1 MYPIDYSGSQ
11 NYTSA
16 DPPLGTTARPRS
28 VFVAMTPFHRGLV
41 GGMLLLYLLWIG
53 AQDVLR
59 LNTVPQSPWIFLA
72 LTLNFVLLLLP
83 LIFYRSSYGWFHPLI
98 FNIFLTLILHL
109 RRAPIYVFGM
119 SGHAG
124 LPGWNPDELNRL
136 VVEELF
142 LRAMGL
148 LLLYTGYW
156 LSVRLP
162 IPQFRFQSP
171 RHLHQKV
178 VATVLFASMIFLL
191 YMQTRGG
198 LISHILSWGRGRR
211 TELAGDSYWGLF
223 IQLGLTACLSWL
235 AFDRKAHLRPLFWG
249 CTLVSLAIVFLMSG
263 SRGDLVY
270 FMVMALMV
278 WLLREQKISLTKPIL
293 VAMLGLLLLGI
304 LGEFRTSTFSGEVD
318 WRVLTGRTA
327 TEESAFTSA
336 ISEVS
341 ARSTEGNAVYPIL
354 AKVPAQV
361 DFIHGRS
368 YIALLTLPIP
378 RALWA
383 GKPSMT
389 GGQVGAVFFHSGAGI
404 PPGPIGEAYWNFG
417 LPGVAI
423 VFLLFGVFYRWIAVG
438 FQQYGHQPAA
448 IILYVVSILCCS
460 EPSTSTIVSWLITL
474 VLAFSF
480 LWLTGMISLR
490 KA

>member
-109 RRAPIYVFGM
+109 RRSPVYILGM
-119 SGHAG
+119 PGHAG

-136 VVEELF
+136 VAEELF

-178 VATVLFASMIFLL
+178 VATVLFATMIFLL

-249 CTLVSLAIVFLMSG
+249 CTLLSFAIVFLMSG

-270 FMVMALMV
+270 FMVMALIV
-278 WLLREQKISLTKPIL
+278 WLLREQKISLTKPLL
-293 VAMLGLLLLGI
+293 VAVLGLMLLGV
-304 LGEFRTSTFSGEVD
+304 LGQFRTSTFSGEVD
-318 WRVLTGRTA
+318 WGVLTGRTA
-327 TEESAFTSA
+327 TEESAFVA
-336 ISEVS
+336 GIGEVS
-341 ARSTEGNAVYPIL
+341 ARSGERNAVYPIL
-354 AKVPAQV
+354 AKVPTQV
-361 DFIHGRS
+361 DFIRGRS
-368 YIALLTLPIP
+368 YAALLTLPIP

-383 GKPSMT
+383 DKPGMI
-389 GGQVGAVFFHSGAGI
+389 GGQVGATFFNSSAGI

-423 VFLLFGVFYRWIAVG
+423 VFLLFGGFYRWIAEA
-438 FQQYGHQPAA
+438 FQHYGHQSAA
-448 IILYVVSILCCS
+448 IILYVVTLFRCS
-460 EPSTSTIVSWLITL
+460 EPSTPTIVSWLIVL
-474 VLAFSF
+474 VLSCLFLRLAGLIAFRR
-480 LWLTGMISLR
+480 T
-490 KA
+490 